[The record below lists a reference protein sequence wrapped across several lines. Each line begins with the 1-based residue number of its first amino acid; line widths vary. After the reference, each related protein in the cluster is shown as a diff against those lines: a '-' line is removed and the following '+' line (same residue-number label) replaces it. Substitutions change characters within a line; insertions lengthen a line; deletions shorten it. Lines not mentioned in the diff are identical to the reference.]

1 MLQNNIIAPIP
12 LQNFADLMNLS
23 RNNVAG
29 AKSFHYALGSL
40 TCEWIVDNR
49 ITCTSIASLD
59 SYSNWIVFVS
69 FSWKNVSLKILHFS
83 ICCVPKRFKC
93 NIFWYIF
100 FLKITCNFSF
110 CVRKKLHVILLFVV
124 FQKKL
129 YTIFLFVMFQKKLHV
144 TFLKFEGQKHKEK
157 G

>member
-49 ITCTSIASLD
+49 ITCTSIAYLD

-69 FSWKNVSLKILHFS
+69 FSWKNVNLKILHFS

-100 FLKITCNFSF
+100 FFKITCNFSF
-110 CVRKKLHVILLFVV
+110 CVRKKITCNSFICCVPKKIIYNFSICYVP
-124 FQKKL
+124 KKL
-129 YTIFLFVMFQKKLHV
+129 LA
-144 TFLKFEGQKHKEK
+144 
-157 G
+157 